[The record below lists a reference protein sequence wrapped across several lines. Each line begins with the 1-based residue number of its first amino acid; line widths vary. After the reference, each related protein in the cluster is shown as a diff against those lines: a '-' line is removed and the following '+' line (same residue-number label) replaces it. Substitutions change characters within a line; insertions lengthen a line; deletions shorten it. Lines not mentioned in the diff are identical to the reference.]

1 MLRATALLLALAAT
15 LPVVPAAREAAPSP
29 QAYFGYR
36 LGTERRLPDWDR
48 SVAYLH
54 ALDRASSRVA
64 VEQLGRSTEGR
75 PFLLVTVS
83 ASDAPQARRAA
94 REAQLRLADPRAIT
108 PDQAG
113 RLVDQGKAVVLMTAG
128 VHSNETGGTQALLEL
143 VWHLATDRSAA
154 TEHVLRNVVLLVV
167 PSQNPDG
174 QQHMAEWLA
183 ANAAT
188 PYEDAPMP
196 ELYHRYAGH
205 DNNRDAF
212 MQTQVETRLLSRVLY
227 HDWRPEVFHD
237 LHQMGPARARI
248 FVPPY
253 RSPIN
258 PNVDPL
264 VWTGTTLLGQAMA
277 ARLLEDGKTGVVW
290 GEMYNGYWQG
300 ANSTTPWWHNVLGVL
315 TEVASARPASPTL
328 QDAAR
333 PAPGSLMPVPARP
346 DGTPQLPAPPD
357 VQFRANYPEPWLGGR
372 WTPRDVIDYHL
383 TAALGLLDGVAS
395 NRSAIKRQFHAMHRR
410 TMARFAGGNPWAFVV
425 PRTQHDPGA
434 LGEFVRVLEAGG
446 ADVERLSA
454 SSADAE
460 AGDLLVRL
468 AQPDGRWIKD
478 LLEPQVYPE
487 GLAAGERPYDLT
499 AWTLGLQL
507 GVTVR
512 RLDQALPLTTAPF
525 SAEAAGDVVGTGE
538 VVGTGDAYL
547 VAREP
552 NASATLVNR
561 LWDRGGTVGWLPE
574 PLTLDGRVH
583 GAGSAVIRGVS
594 RRDVEREARLTGQRV
609 LAVSSGELPP
619 LAAARRPRVALLDP
633 WGGAIDAGWTR
644 WVLERH
650 GFPYERM
657 RPPALQRDDALA
669 AVDVVVI
676 PDMSP
681 SLLLRGL
688 TGGHVRPEHRGGL
701 GEAGVAQL
709 KRFVQ
714 SGGTVVTLGGSSEFA
729 IDHLDVPAAVAVRTD
744 QPDATFVPG
753 SLLSGAVEVTHP
765 IAAGMPPRV
774 ALMNVM
780 NPAFTPARGGEHLR
794 PLVRY
799 RGEPL
804 ALSGYVRGQA
814 RLNDTLAA
822 FEAPMGRGRVVVLGF
837 RPQHR
842 AQTWATFK
850 LLFGAIFVAGAPGS
864 AAEAPTADQ

>member
-1 MLRATALLLALAAT
+1 MMRALALVLALTAT
-15 LPVVPAAREAAPSP
+15 LPVGPTAREAAPSP
-29 QAYFGYR
+29 QAFLGYR
-36 LGTERRLPDWDR
+36 LGTERRLPDWER
-48 SVAYLH
+48 TVAYLH
-54 ALDRASSRVA
+54 ALDRTSSRVA

-83 ASDAPQARRAA
+83 ASDAPQALRTA
-94 REAQLRLADPRAIT
+94 REAQRRLADPRTTT

-113 RLVDQGKAVVLMTAG
+113 RLVEQGRAVVLMGAG

-212 MQTQVETRLLSRVLY
+212 MQTQIETQLLSRVLY
-227 HDWRPEVFHD
+227 RDWRPEVFHD

-264 VWTGTTLLGQAMA
+264 IWTGTTLLGQAMA

-300 ANSTTPWWHNVLGVL
+300 ANSTTPWWHNVLGLL

-328 QDAAR
+328 QEAAR
-333 PAPGSLMPVPARP
+333 PAPGSLAPAPARP
-346 DGTPQLPAPPD
+346 AGTPQLPPPPD

-372 WTPRDVIDYHL
+372 WAPRDVIDYHL
-383 TAALGLLDGVAS
+383 TAALGLLEGVAS
-395 NRSAIKRQFHAMHRR
+395 NRTTIKRQFHAMHRR
-410 TMARFAGGNPWAFVV
+410 TVARFAGGSPWAFVV
-425 PRTQHDPGA
+425 PRTQHDAGA
-434 LGEFVRVLEAGG
+434 VGELVRVLEAGG
-446 ADVERLSA
+446 ADVERVSA
-454 SSADAE
+454 STAE
-460 AGDLLVRL
+460 VEEGDVLIRL
-468 AQPDGRWIKD
+468 AQPEGRWIKD
-478 LLEPQVYPE
+478 LLEPQIYPE

-499 AWTLGLQL
+499 GWTLGLQL

-512 RLDQALPLTTAPF
+512 RLDRPLALTTSPF
-525 SAEAAGDVVGTGE
+525 TTRTAGE
-538 VVGTGDAYL
+538 VVGTGDAFL
-547 VAREP
+547 VTRER

-561 LWDRGGTVGWLPE
+561 LWDRGGAVSWLHE
-574 PLTLDGRVH
+574 PLTLDGR
-583 GAGSAVIRGVS
+583 ALGSGTAVIRGVS
-594 RRDVEREARLTGQRV
+594 RREVEREARMTGDRV
-609 LAVSSGELPP
+609 LAVASAGLPP
-619 LAAARRPRVALLDP
+619 LATARRPHVALLDP

-644 WVLERH
+644 WVLEQH
-650 GFPYERM
+650 GFRYQRV
-657 RPPALQRDDALA
+657 RPPALQRDDAL
-669 AVDVVVI
+669 VGFDVVVI
-676 PDMSP
+676 PDMTA
-681 SLLLRGL
+681 SLLLRGA

-701 GEAGVAQL
+701 GEAGVATL

-714 SGGTVVTLGGSSEFA
+714 RGGTVVTLGDSSEFA
-729 IDHLDVPAAVAVRTD
+729 VDHLDVPVAVAVRTD
-744 QPDATFVPG
+744 QPDATFVAG
-753 SLLSGAVEVTHP
+753 SLLSGVVEVTHP
-765 IAAGMPPRV
+765 IAAGMPARIAV
-774 ALMNVM
+774 MNVM

-799 RGEPL
+799 QGEPL
-804 ALSGYVRGQA
+804 ALSGYVRGAA
-814 RLNDTLAA
+814 RLTDTLAA
-822 FEAPMGRGRVVVLGF
+822 FDAPIGRGRVVVLGF

-850 LLFGAIFVAGAPGS
+850 LLFGAIFVAGESAPG
-864 AAEAPTADQ
+864 AEPPTADQ